1 MPYRCGGHAFPH
13 DREGTVRN
21 LFAPRRHLGPR
32 GHHRQRPSASF
43 PERTFH
49 IPFFPTQRLHRP
61 HHFILLVRG
70 VAPPSALPHRRDTDR
85 PLSRQQQHHHTP
97 STTAIATTITTSTT
111 STSTANCTNNNINNN
126 NNAGTNTNNL
136 RCLKWQS
143 MEQWQSS
150 WRKSI
155 KGSSRA
161 RRADAAGAR
170 APRLRLVP
178 A

>member
-85 PLSRQQQHHHTP
+85 PLSRQQQHHHTNVNLRSVSGNTIDGAHTHAHGVHREP
-97 STTAIATTITTSTT
+97 AGWPTTITLMIPVYE
-111 STSTANCTNNNINNN
+111 TNGV
-126 NNAGTNTNNL
+126 A
-136 RCLKWQS
+136 
-143 MEQWQSS
+143 
-150 WRKSI
+150 
-155 KGSSRA
+155 
-161 RRADAAGAR
+161 
-170 APRLRLVP
+170 
-178 A
+178 